1 MLCVVMLSVPVF
13 CYVKCHNTECGFF
26 VCRIFI
32 VMLSV
37 IMLSDGMP
45 GNCFVT
51 QSVIMLSVGKLCS
64 IFSLC

>member
-1 MLCVVMLSVPVF
+1 VC
-13 CYVKCHNTECGFF
+13 FF

-37 IMLSDGMP
+37 VVLSVIMLSDGML

-51 QSVIMLSVGKLCS
+51 QSVIILSVGEQCS
-64 IFSLC
+64 IFLLC